1 MITCDILK
9 KLDKKTTH
17 RALFLTVF
25 LVVLCAASIFYIFI
39 QKKRPENAFTACIY
53 QNGALVKTIDLST
66 VTEPYTLT
74 FEAAGGG
81 FNVIEVRPG
90 AIGILDADCPD
101 RLCVSM
107 GFADSSLLPIIC
119 LPHSLVIELHP
130 ADTKVSD
137 AIAY

>member
-1 MITCDILK
+1 MITGDIFK
-9 KLDKKTTH
+9 KLDKKTTR
-17 RALFLTVF
+17 RALFLTIF
-25 LVVLCAASIFYIFI
+25 LVVLSAASLFYILI
-39 QKKRPENAFTACIY
+39 QKKHPENAFTACIY
-53 QNGALVKTIDLST
+53 QNGALVKTIDLSA
-66 VTEPYTLT
+66 VTEPYRFTLK
-74 FEAAGGG
+74 ASDGG

-101 RLCVSM
+101 KLCVSM

-130 ADTKVSD
+130 ADAKVPD